1 MNPSTRSSVL
11 DFRRVDPE
19 ARIGLP
25 VGRHTT
31 PSIASSLLLGSFL
44 MLLCVA
50 FAMVIRDPARE
61 GGGPIYKLILGYYG
75 IAPAELFL
83 SCWSAAFLSIK
94 YLKIR
99 AQRQALGLQII
110 PRDPGFEL
118 TAASSPRVVQAIES
132 GVLGAD
138 RFLYL
143 KRILVSLRSL
153 KNVGRMADIDDKLQA
168 AAGID
173 QSILESGYTLL
184 KGFTWAIPV
193 LGFIGT
199 VIGMSEAMREFG
211 VQLNQAVSGAQVNV
225 NDVSKGLVRV
235 LTGLDTA
242 FVTTGEALILVF
254 LIHMAHVFVR
264 DADEALLDD
273 AREEAHTQVGA
284 RVRVESARGA

>member
-1 MNPSTRSSVL
+1 MSKPARSAVL
-11 DFRRVDPE
+11 DFRRADPE
-19 ARIGLP
+19 ARVGLP

-31 PSIASSLLLGSFL
+31 PSIASSLLLGILL
-44 MLLCVA
+44 MLGCVA
-50 FAMVIRDPARE
+50 FAMVIRDDASPSRTFM
-61 GGGPIYKLILGYYG
+61 YRLILGYYG

-83 SCWSAAFLSIK
+83 SCWSVAFLVIK

-99 AQRQALGLQII
+99 AQRQALGLQVI

-143 KRILVSLRSL
+143 KRILVSLRSM

-235 LTGLDTA
+235 LMGLDTA

-254 LIHMAHVFVR
+254 LIHMGQVFVR
-264 DADEALLDD
+264 DADETLLDD
-273 AREEAHTQVGA
+273 AREEAHTQIGA
-284 RVRVESARGA
+284 RVRVDGARVP